1 MLLDEKIKIVLVS
14 GVSGSAKSLLALACG
29 LYLVNSKSK
38 IIFDFRGITYISRS
52 FADEFFN
59 LNKAFS
65 ASCINVEDKLD
76 KIFLSV
82 SMTQNKFKS
91 KVHINI
97 AKPKNVAELTSL
109 LCVY

>member
-1 MLLDEKIKIVLVS
+1 MKRIVINEIIGNELRS
-14 GVSGSAKSLLALACG
+14 REQAQRLFLNE
-29 LYLVNSKSK
+29 NSKSN

>member
-1 MLLDEKIKIVLVS
+1 MKRIVINEIIGNELRS
-14 GVSGSAKSLLALACG
+14 REQAQRLFLNE
-29 LYLVNSKSK
+29 NSKSN

-97 AKPKNVAELTSL
+97 AKPKKVAELTSL

>member
-1 MLLDEKIKIVLVS
+1 MKRIVINEIIGNELRS
-14 GVSGSAKSLLALACG
+14 REQAQRLFLN
-29 LYLVNSKSK
+29 VNSKSK
-38 IIFDFRGITYISRS
+38 IIFDFRDITYISRS

>member
-1 MLLDEKIKIVLVS
+1 MKRIVINEIIGNELRS
-14 GVSGSAKSLLALACG
+14 REQAQRLFLN
-29 LYLVNSKSK
+29 VNSKSK

>member
-1 MLLDEKIKIVLVS
+1 MKRIVINEIIGNELRS
-14 GVSGSAKSLLALACG
+14 REQAQRLFLNE
-29 LYLVNSKSK
+29 NSKSN
-38 IIFDFRGITYISRS
+38 IIFDFWGITYISRS

>member
-1 MLLDEKIKIVLVS
+1 MKRIVINEIIGNELRS
-14 GVSGSAKSLLALACG
+14 REQAQRLFLNE
-29 LYLVNSKSK
+29 NSKSN

-65 ASCINVEDKLD
+65 ASCINFEDKLD

-82 SMTQNKFKS
+82 SMTQNKFKN

>member
-1 MLLDEKIKIVLVS
+1 MKRIVINEIIGNELRS
-14 GVSGSAKSLLALACG
+14 REQAQRLFLN
-29 LYLVNSKSK
+29 VNSKSN

>member
-1 MLLDEKIKIVLVS
+1 MKRIVINEIIGNELRS
-14 GVSGSAKSLLALACG
+14 REQAQRLFLN
-29 LYLVNSKSK
+29 VNSKSK
-38 IIFDFRGITYISRS
+38 IIFDFRGITYISSS

>member
-1 MLLDEKIKIVLVS
+1 MKRIVINEIIGNELRS
-14 GVSGSAKSLLALACG
+14 REQAQRLFLN
-29 LYLVNSKSK
+29 VNSKSK
-38 IIFDFRGITYISRS
+38 IIFDFRDITYISRS

-97 AKPKNVAELTSL
+97 AKPNNVAELTSL

>member
-1 MLLDEKIKIVLVS
+1 MKRIVINEIIGNELRS
-14 GVSGSAKSLLALACG
+14 REQAQRLFLN
-29 LYLVNSKSK
+29 VNSKSK
-38 IIFDFRGITYISRS
+38 IIFHFRGITYISRS

>member
-1 MLLDEKIKIVLVS
+1 MKRIVINEIIGNELRS
-14 GVSGSAKSLLALACG
+14 REQAQRLFLN
-29 LYLVNSKSK
+29 VNSKSK
-38 IIFDFRGITYISRS
+38 IIFDFRGFTYISRS